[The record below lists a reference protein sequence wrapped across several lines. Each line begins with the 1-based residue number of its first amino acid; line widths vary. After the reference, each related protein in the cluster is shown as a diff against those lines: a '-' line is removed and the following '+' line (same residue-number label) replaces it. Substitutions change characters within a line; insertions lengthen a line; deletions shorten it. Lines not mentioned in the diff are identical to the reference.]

1 MRRTVLIYQIS
12 PICPQLNETNSVNI
26 SDITNMSAIKLR
38 RTVLT
43 YQISPICP
51 QLNETNSVNISDISN
66 MSAIMCDEQC

>member
-12 PICPQLNETNSVNI
+12 PICPQLNETNRVNI

-51 QLNETNSVNISDISN
+51 QLHEKNSVIISNITNIS
-66 MSAIMCDEQC
+66 AIK

>member
-12 PICPQLNETNSVNI
+12 PICPQLNTNRVNI

-51 QLNETNSVNISDISN
+51 QLNETNSVNISDITN
-66 MSAIMCDEQC
+66 MSAIK